1 MVTLSD
7 AGGGEEVGRSGRR
20 SLDGSFWRRL
30 ARMGSSRGPEWFVR
44 VAPPIIGLAACAV
57 APDERRAIAR
67 NLRRVRGPRGA
78 IRDAV
83 DVGRTFATYASCLAE
98 VLGAGSPRSRLPE
111 VVVWGELH
119 LEDALADRHG
129 VVFATAHTAGWETVG
144 ALLSRDRGL
153 RLMIAEAPERD
164 KAARAIQDDARRAHG
179 VLVAHVGEDPLAALP
194 LARHLRDGGVVAL
207 QIDRIPLGVRSR
219 KVIAFGERAR
229 VPEGPLRL
237 AALTGAPIV
246 PIFAARTGH
255 RRYAVFMSPPIRV
268 ARTAADS
275 DLDEA
280 AQCMADAMQDFVRA
294 HATQWFHFV

>member
-1 MVTLSD
+1 M
-7 AGGGEEVGRSGRR
+7 
-20 SLDGSFWRRL
+20 
-30 ARMGSSRGPEWFVR
+30 
-44 VAPPIIGLAACAV
+44 
-57 APDERRAIAR
+57 
-67 NLRRVRGPRGA
+67 
-78 IRDAV
+78 
-83 DVGRTFATYASCLAE
+83 
-98 VLGAGSPRSRLPE
+98 GSPRGRLPE
-111 VVVWGELH
+111 AVVWGEPY
-119 LEDALADRHG
+119 LEDALADGHG

-164 KAARAIQDDARRAHG
+164 EAARAIQDDARRAHG
-179 VLVAHVGEDPLAALP
+179 VLVAHVGEDPLSALP

-219 KVIAFGERAR
+219 EVIAFGERAR

-268 ARTAADS
+268 VRSAGDS
-275 DLDEA
+275 DVDAA
-280 AQCMADAMQDFVRA
+280 AQRMADAMQDFVRA
-294 HATQWFHFV
+294 HPTQWFHFV